1 MVSLKWCCRQKEGM
15 KLIDPND
22 NLAQG
27 YLKMAENALGT
38 MNREKKYNLMFA
50 ISACYYSMYYSLYS
64 VCMKKSI
71 CIICESVPEFYTQ
84 KNSYSFYR
92 CTQCGL
98 LMLYPLPSPT
108 TLTAVY
114 DYNYFKGAKKGFG
127 YIDYEKD
134 KQPMRTAFLRMLD
147 IMQKYYEEEKGVL
160 LDIGTGTGYFLRLAQ
175 QKGWHCTACPVC

>member
-64 VCMKKSI
+64 VCMKIGIKCEIHSCTLEFMKKLLEDFYSKEDIKIIKKAFDARNIAQYYVDKIVQKEDSNYIMTNAPLFLNKSKEI
-71 CIICESVPEFYTQ
+71 
-84 KNSYSFYR
+84 
-92 CTQCGL
+92 L
-98 LMLYPLPSPT
+98 
-108 TLTAVY
+108 
-114 DYNYFKGAKKGFG
+114 AK
-127 YIDYEKD
+127 INEKD
-134 KQPMRTAFLRMLD
+134 IKEIR
-147 IMQKYYEEEKGVL
+147 EK
-160 LDIGTGTGYFLRLAQ
+160 IKNF
-175 QKGWHCTACPVC
+175 